1 MKGRNK
7 SEVAGHKVVRG
18 MVEDK
23 AKIVKFLN
31 YHARKFK
38 WDQPYNWSRASKD
51 LSSRT
56 LQ

>member
-1 MKGRNK
+1 MKDSNR
-7 SEVAGHKVVRG
+7 SEVADHKPVRG

-23 AKIVKFLN
+23 AKIMKFLN
-31 YHARKFK
+31 YHAIKFK

-51 LSSRT
+51 LPSRT